1 MYVFIVS
8 LFIRFVYIYQV
19 RDTPPPPPRNTGF
32 NSDKG
37 YSYCKP
43 N

>member
-8 LFIRFVYIYQV
+8 LFIHFVYIYQV
-19 RDTPPPPPRNTGF
+19 RDTPPPPPPNTGF

-37 YSYCKP
+37 YSYC
-43 N
+43 